1 MAILPIYLYGS
12 DVLRAK
18 AKPVTGVDDELVRLV
33 MDMFATMHAANGIG
47 LAANQV
53 GATKRVIV
61 IDISGVEDE
70 EEKEAASPEPLHRTS
85 PGLPTVLTLINPE
98 LLESSGAWR
107 MEEGCLSIPEVRGEV
122 ERPEKVRLRFKDTS
136 FKDVE
141 LTADGLLARVVQHEM
156 DHLDG
161 VLFIDH
167 LSTTERALLSKGL
180 RKAKKGEVET
190 KYPIMSDRTS

>member
-1 MAILPIYLYGS
+1 
-12 DVLRAK
+12 
-18 AKPVTGVDDELVRLV
+18 
-33 MDMFATMHAANGIG
+33 
-47 LAANQV
+47 
-53 GATKRVIV
+53 
-61 IDISGVEDE
+61 
-70 EEKEAASPEPLHRTS
+70 
-85 PGLPTVLTLINPE
+85 
-98 LLESSGAWR
+98 
-107 MEEGCLSIPEVRGEV
+107 LSIPEVRGEV